1 MSTKESS
8 QIQEQLLA
16 LQDLSYKEFHTRLM
30 PSVNP
35 DKVIG
40 VRTPALRKLSK
51 ELWGTKEAT
60 VFLKDLPHKYYEE
73 DNLHGFLIEKINDY
87 EETIQALDE
96 FLPYVDNWATC
107 DMMSPKIFK
116 KHLQKL
122 LEQIKLWIASNHAYT
137 IRFGMKMLMSYYLDE
152 HFSTEYLDM
161 VVAVQSEE
169 YYVKMMVAWYFA
181 TALAKQYKATLPYI
195 EEKALEPWIHNK
207 TIQKAVE
214 SNRMTNEQKEYLKT
228 LKMK

>member
-1 MSTKESS
+1 MSSKESS
-8 QIQEQLLA
+8 QIKVKLFA
-16 LQDLSYKEFHTRLM
+16 LQDLSYKEFHTKLI
-30 PSVNP
+30 PNVNR
-35 DKVIG
+35 DKVLG

-51 ELWGTKEAT
+51 ELWGTKEAV

-87 EETIQALDE
+87 EEIIQALDE

-107 DMMSPKIFK
+107 DMMSPKLFK
-116 KHLQKL
+116 KHLHKL
-122 LEQIKLWIASNHAYT
+122 LEQIKQWMASNHTYT
-137 IRFGMKMLMSYYLDE
+137 IRFGIKMLMSYYLDE

-161 VVAVQSEE
+161 VSAVQSEE

-195 EEKALEPWIHNK
+195 EEKTLKPWIHNK
-207 TIQKAVE
+207 IIQKAVE
-214 SNRMTNEQKEYLKT
+214 SHRITNEQKEYLKT
-228 LKMK
+228 LKIK